1 MRICFDT
8 ETATHYAADGIQAPV
23 CLTWAPEDD
32 KSTGRIAVGDDAI
45 DLWDAWVS
53 DPSITLIAHNAPFDC
68 AVLAKASALRAGT
81 YTRPGAGP
89 AYARVFGLYRTGRI
103 LDTIPRQRL
112 IDVATG
118 RAGDDTRMGTLAK
131 RLLHLDI
138 GDDKKIPSEW
148 AHLLGTPVQ
157 TWPTEAREATPWR
170 FKYGLLQGVALEHW
184 PDDARRYACED
195 PVITW
200 GIFDWQEKKARKVF
214 KEHGGEIVN
223 EREQARAAW
232 DLHLFSLTGFA
243 TDRPH
248 VQRLIRLYS
257 EIERVCSDLL
267 VAHCALCGA
276 PVIELPDPKTVK
288 ALQEQGAIPGD
299 PQLGDCP
306 TCHERVTLVRED
318 VTFRGGRK
326 YRGEWQAERRE
337 RVKDRKAAQRLVWRV
352 LGSHAPQ
359 TKTARERGLPRSEGT
374 VATDADTLVKVA
386 AELADGRDGLLKEA
400 AVLVAAEDGTLL
412 EVIRA
417 TTLPIV
423 NAVRLYS
430 RAQKYQSAFLRPFDT
445 DQRVRTSYQICK
457 DTGRV
462 SSRRPSTMNIPR
474 PNGLSSENTIRAC
487 IIADPGHSF
496 LVSDYGQIEL
506 VGFAHVLNKLG
517 EMNGRG
523 TGYQSSLARA
533 INAGMDGHIMV
544 AAEVLRVDYDTAL
557 AAYKSGKA
565 KNGLTQLERDVIRW
579 RQVGKIQNYG
589 AAGGMGA
596 ATFVAHASKQD
607 AVISQRES
615 EIVREAWLRAWSP
628 DVPDYFKYFTKLT
641 QTSGRADITQ
651 LYSGRLRGKATFTQC
666 CNCLDDQTEALTR
679 TRGWVRGFDLI
690 EGEEILAKDPKTGR
704 LQWER
709 AGLRLW
715 DNYTGDLHTF
725 RTASMELVSTP
736 DHRWLVSDRH
746 GKVMEKRTHEISD
759 CGEHKIH
766 LTGLP
771 IDQPEQHGV
780 DFCTLAG
787 WYLTDGGAKGKH
799 AIMLYQTKQPQLD
812 QIRALLTRMGL
823 AYLETNFDGAM
834 RIYVNVCDTTRK
846 LRALFPAR
854 ELTPAFMAG
863 LSPLEARATLDA
875 MIAGDGTVIKS
886 TVGKTSFC
894 AVTPQRVA
902 MFQQLCTMNGIA
914 STTYYREGV
923 TSTIRKTGQVVR
935 GGGHWIVCLKRRDK
949 AQVARG
955 QRTVTPVV
963 NARVWCPVVEST
975 FFVARR
981 KGFVFITGNTM
992 FQALC
997 ADGAKY
1003 AMSLIIEACYLDSTS
1018 PLYGCTP
1025 VLFVHDEFVLSCPH
1039 GREKEAGAE
1048 LSRLMIKGMARYIPD
1063 IKIEADCAVM
1073 SRWGKS

>member
-8 ETATHYAADGIQAPV
+8 ETATHYAADGIQEPV

-89 AYARVFGLYRTGRI
+89 AYRRVFDLYRSGRI

-170 FKYGLLQGVALEHW
+170 FKYGLLQGVPLEHW
-184 PDDARRYACED
+184 PKDAKRYACED
-195 PVITW
+195 PVIAW

-257 EIERVCSDLL
+257 EIEQVCSDLL

-299 PQLGDCP
+299 PRLGDCP

-318 VTFRGGRK
+318 ITFRGGRK
-326 YRGEWQAERRE
+326 YRGEWQPERRE

-374 VATDADTLVKVA
+374 VGTDADTLVKVA

-400 AVLVAAEDGTLL
+400 AVLTAAEDGTLL
-412 EVIRA
+412 DVIRA

-423 NAVRLYS
+423 NAVRLYGRS
-430 RAQKYQSAFLRPFDT
+430 QKYQSAFLAPLDT
-445 DQRVRTSYQICK
+445 DNRVRTSYQVCK
-457 DTGRV
+457 DTGRTSCV
-462 SSRRPSTMNIPR
+462 AAWTPIDTPQGRIPIIDIKIGDTVWTHKKRWRRVTDTWLKGIAPMFDIELSSGEILTCTSAHRLLSSQGWIEVGTLYEHFQAMDRTAGEPRTGHGAIPIARLPDACGDSENARSDNSNDLAHSAPLHAAARAQGASDPALLHVQDGRQKPNEGQDRRSSPPLDRGVRRRLRLSDLPAQRQAPIRASGSHGGGVGVAGAAHTPGRAPYRLGSEKQQLGQSGAGDQTGTQNYSFPASEGLGQHCIQAIHYRGDFPVYDITVEDDESYAACGVFSHNSRKPNVQNFPR

-496 LVSDYGQIEL
+496 LVCDYGQIEL
-506 VGFAHVLNKLG
+506 VGFAHVLNILG

-523 TGYQSSLARA
+523 AGYQSSLARA

-544 AAEVLRVDYDTAL
+544 AAEVLRKDYDTAI
-557 AAYKSGKA
+557 AAKESAKA
-565 KNGLTQLERDVIRW
+565 KNGKGLTQLERDVARW

-641 QTSGRADITQ
+641 ATSGRADITQ

-666 CNCLDDQTEALTR
+666 CN
-679 TRGWVRGFDLI
+679 
-690 EGEEILAKDPKTGR
+690 
-704 LQWER
+704 
-709 AGLRLW
+709 
-715 DNYTGDLHTF
+715 
-725 RTASMELVSTP
+725 
-736 DHRWLVSDRH
+736 
-746 GKVMEKRTHEISD
+746 
-759 CGEHKIH
+759 
-766 LTGLP
+766 
-771 IDQPEQHGV
+771 
-780 DFCTLAG
+780 
-787 WYLTDGGAKGKH
+787 
-799 AIMLYQTKQPQLD
+799 
-812 QIRALLTRMGL
+812 
-823 AYLETNFDGAM
+823 
-834 RIYVNVCDTTRK
+834 
-846 LRALFPAR
+846 
-854 ELTPAFMAG
+854 
-863 LSPLEARATLDA
+863 
-875 MIAGDGTVIKS
+875 
-886 TVGKTSFC
+886 
-894 AVTPQRVA
+894 
-902 MFQQLCTMNGIA
+902 
-914 STTYYREGV
+914 
-923 TSTIRKTGQVVR
+923 
-935 GGGHWIVCLKRRDK
+935 
-949 AQVARG
+949 
-955 QRTVTPVV
+955 
-963 NARVWCPVVEST
+963 
-975 FFVARR
+975 
-981 KGFVFITGNTM
+981 TM

-1003 AMSLIIEACYLDSTS
+1003 AMSLIVDACYLDPMS

-1073 SRWGKS
+1073 ARWGKG